1 MSEENNTTDLTVMSV
16 QIVGVNINLHK
27 YGRDVSGK
35 IRKFQGH
42 ILNDKTVNMKILV

>member
-1 MSEENNTTDLTVMSV
+1 MSV

-42 ILNDKTVNMKILV
+42 ILNDKTSEYEDFSVT